1 MLNYL
6 KPHLNKCFAN
16 INSLE
21 ISDKQLEIT
30 HLLSFEGE
38 RLDIPKTIRIRG
50 PAEQWLGKSIY
61 TKKQLNIILSYIS
74 LTLTVYYKL
83 GSLESGMFDSIK
95 RHLKV

>member
-1 MLNYL
+1 M

-30 HLLSFEGE
+30 HLISFEGE

-50 PAEQWLGKSIY
+50 PAEQWLGKSIREVKCY
-61 TKKQLNIILSYIS
+61 SIIYIANYSLLIRLTRKWNVRLDKK
-74 LTLTVYYKL
+74 TLK
-83 GSLESGMFDSIK
+83 SIGK
-95 RHLKV
+95 